1 MKIEISIGELVDK
14 VSILSIK
21 MEKMIGSKQLKN
33 IRKEYALLSN
43 VMLEAGI
50 QEVSWEFLKLKEI
63 NQRLWDIEDAIRR
76 KESRKEFDDEF
87 IQLARS
93 VYTQNDERASIKRE
107 VNIRYK
113 SELMEEKM
121 YIDYKHSEDHENPT
135 GTA

>member
-1 MKIEISIGELVDK
+1 MKIDISIGELVDK

-21 MEKMIGSKQLKN
+21 MEKMSGSKQLKN
-33 IRKEYALLSN
+33 IRKEYALLSK
-43 VMLEAGI
+43 VMIQAGI
-50 QEVSWEFLKLKEI
+50 QEVGWEFIKLKEI

-76 KESRKEFDDEF
+76 KESKKEFDDEF

-93 VYTQNDERASIKRE
+93 VYIQNDERASIKRE

-121 YIDYKHSEDHENPT
+121 YIDYKHSEDHENLT